1 MVESSGGPIAERLD
15 PQFPAPSSLRAA
27 QNAGPASRQR
37 SGPGVSVPVKEEIVE
52 RAVDKKVEK
61 VSAGGR

>member
-1 MVESSGGPIAERLD
+1 MRLD
-15 PQFPAPSSLRAA
+15 SPFQLPAASAA

-61 VSAGGR
+61 ESAGGR